1 MCVSTC
7 AQKLLVGKSVFQIDC
22 FQPFALFLWLSAEV
36 MSKIITFGKKT
47 VCSLFISIHQL
58 IALYYDLFVK
68 V

>member
-36 MSKIITFGKKT
+36 MSKIITFGKK
-47 VCSLFISIHQL
+47 
-58 IALYYDLFVK
+58 LFVHCLS
-68 V
+68 VYIS